1 MRSEDSGLQR
11 TGNHGRAARRPRTL
25 EHLGV
30 GTELG
35 LWLSL
40 DGACGPGLTCRPEE
54 SQEPASAAGGPALS
68 PGAAGPPQSPGTVS
82 DCHWA
87 STVCKPR

>member
-11 TGNHGRAARRPRTL
+11 RGNHRRAARRPRTL

-40 DGACGPGLTCRPEE
+40 DGACLSRRWPRTFPWGGGAPA
-54 SQEPASAAGGPALS
+54 EPRHSE
-68 PGAAGPPQSPGTVS
+68 
-82 DCHWA
+82 
-87 STVCKPR
+87 